1 MPKQDQ
7 CIWFSEDE
15 ALKHHEH
22 INNSKPIAFDKTC
35 IICKRLKNLAE
46 VIPKLQAIREK
57 AKPIKKTFRKYSKT
71 GKYSKK
77 NVIKNEKSKEKEK

>member
-1 MPKQDQ
+1 MPVRDQ

-22 INNSKPIAFDKTC
+22 VHKGKTFAYDKTC
-35 IICKRLKNLAE
+35 IICRRLKNLAE
-46 VIPKLQAIREK
+46 VIPQLRKVREK
-57 AKPIKKTFRKYSKT
+57 AKPIKKTFRTYSKT

-77 NVIKNEKSKEKEK
+77 VKSNDNQK

>member
-7 CIWFSEDE
+7 CIWFSEDD
-15 ALKHHEH
+15 ALKHYEH
-22 INNSKPIAFDKTC
+22 VHKRKTFAYDKTC

-77 NVIKNEKSKEKEK
+77 NLTKNEQQK